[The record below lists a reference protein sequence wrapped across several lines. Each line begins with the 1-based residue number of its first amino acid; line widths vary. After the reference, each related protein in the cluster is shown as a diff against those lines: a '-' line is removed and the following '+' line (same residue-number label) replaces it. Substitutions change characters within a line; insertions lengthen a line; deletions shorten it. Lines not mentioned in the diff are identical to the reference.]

1 MPFTYPLETPDG
13 ESLGTIALG
22 RPDNPPGSTLW
33 PCDEPNLRV
42 IEERPQTPTA
52 GCRC

>member
-1 MPFTYPLETPDG
+1 MPFTYVLETPDA

-33 PCDEPNLRV
+33 RGDEPNLRV
-42 IEERPQTPTA
+42 IEERPTT